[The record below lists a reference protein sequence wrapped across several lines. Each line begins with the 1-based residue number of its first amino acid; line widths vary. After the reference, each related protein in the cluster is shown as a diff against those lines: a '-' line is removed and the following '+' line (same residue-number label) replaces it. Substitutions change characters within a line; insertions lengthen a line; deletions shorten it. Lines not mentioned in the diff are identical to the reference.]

1 MAKLA
6 ALLGKFGHP
15 SGQVRQ
21 RNYPG
26 LLLYSQTSIVG
37 IAKGQENV
45 TALTLHMDYPSWF
58 FGIQINQ
65 NEPEN
70 VVLNCPSFH
79 FAFWADL
86 FFELLFGLSKPLM
99 PNKMPNPY
107 QTDESVLNQRAIG

>member
-1 MAKLA
+1 MMAKLA

-45 TALTLHMDYPSWF
+45 K
-58 FGIQINQ
+58 GINFTYG
-65 NEPEN
+65 
-70 VVLNCPSFH
+70 L
-79 FAFWADL
+79 
-86 FFELLFGLSKPLM
+86 FEL
-99 PNKMPNPY
+99 
-107 QTDESVLNQRAIG
+107 VLRNTN